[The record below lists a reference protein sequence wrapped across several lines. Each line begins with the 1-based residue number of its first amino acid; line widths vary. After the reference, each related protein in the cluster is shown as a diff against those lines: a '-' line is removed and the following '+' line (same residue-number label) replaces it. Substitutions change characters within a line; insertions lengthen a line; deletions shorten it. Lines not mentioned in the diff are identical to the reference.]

1 MAILH
6 VLTAVLRTGE
16 DADDALRALRRAL
29 PCGDEDRSL
38 LLLCDLANAQ
48 AARLPG
54 DDALIRRVQSGVMS
68 MACRRPQQAMLLVR
82 RRAWG
87 DAERLYLGREQTLSP
102 AQTIA
107 QLLADGR
114 TETVFE
120 CASFAPGA
128 LKGRFDAVLLADVS
142 LSCTP
147 GTPARMARRLVACG
161 NPRLRARVCLP
172 PQDEPPLIA
181 HLICSG
187 FVLSPGE
194 GSALPEAQMF
204 AVHALTGDID
214 PEALGDAA
222 EDSRCVFVCG
232 RTPDVPALLALER
245 SRILRR
251 RSLRAAL
258 PLLQTAVLLLCA
270 GCGFAWPAP
279 AALLLPEMRA
289 LRHLRAWPGALV
301 RAALL
306 PMRAAA
312 ALDAFLA
319 LALARSPK
327 LRLMLPKAAQGAGGS
342 LALGLLLFV
351 LAWMGVRALPLLL
364 PLALLWMA
372 APLIVRA
379 LSLPASERIPLSE
392 DEIIL
397 LRTDAETAYYA
408 AGETDD
414 PCQRVL
420 CACCGCLLGILEP
433 DEAARRAQH
442 ALPALP
448 QRDAYGAQSVAAL
461 LVSAQF
467 FREHMAECDAALRDL
482 PARLETQA
490 RALPPPED
498 ACLLGA
504 FLRAALTEDEAA
516 FTAAPL
522 RADAAGDALFLPR
535 ILMHVEEVPDAA
547 LPLLRP
553 HTYVHRRNLPK
564 DHDGALAEAPD
575 MRHPILR
582 LFCLTDI
589 AAGRPFEELFL
600 RSPIVAP
607 YAALLAQA

>member
-6 VLTAVLRTGE
+6 VLTAVLRTVE

-29 PCGDEDRSL
+29 PRGDEDRSL

-68 MACRRPQQAMLLVR
+68 MACWRPHQAMLLVR

-87 DAERLYLGREQTLSP
+87 DAERMYLGREQPLSP

-114 TETVFE
+114 TETAFE
-120 CASFAPGA
+120 CASFAPGT
-128 LKGRFDAVLLADVS
+128 LKGRFDAVLLADIS

-147 GTPARMARRLVACG
+147 GTPARMARRLVTCSK
-161 NPRLRARVCLP
+161 PCLRARVCLP

-181 HLICSG
+181 HLIRSG

-194 GSALPEAQMF
+194 GGALPEAQMF
-204 AVHALTGDID
+204 AVHALTGDTA
-214 PEALGDAA
+214 PEALNDAE
-222 EDSRCVFVCG
+222 EDSRFVFVCG

-258 PLLQTAVLLLCA
+258 PLLQVAVLLLCA
-270 GCGFAWPAP
+270 GFGFVWPAL
-279 AALLLPEMRA
+279 AALLLPELRA

-319 LALARSPK
+319 LTLARSPK
-327 LRLMLPKAAQGAGGS
+327 LRLMLPKAAQGAGGG
-342 LALGLLLFV
+342 LALGLLLLA
-351 LAWMGVRALPLLL
+351 LAWRGVRALPLLL

-379 LSLPASERIPLSE
+379 LSLPASERIPLTD
-392 DEIIL
+392 DELAL
-397 LRTDAETAYYA
+397 LCADAETAYYA
-408 AGETDD
+408 AEEQGD
-414 PCQRVL
+414 PCQRML

-442 ALPALP
+442 ALPALA
-448 QRDAYGAQSVAAL
+448 QRDAYGAQSLAAL
-461 LVSAQF
+461 LASAQF

-482 PARLETQA
+482 PARLEAQA
-490 RALPPPED
+490 RAFPPPED
-498 ACLLGA
+498 TCLLGA
-504 FLRAALTEDEAA
+504 FLRAALAEDDAA

-522 RADAAGDALFLPR
+522 RADAAGDALFLP
-535 ILMHVEEVPDAA
+535 LVLLHTEEVPDAA

-553 HTYVHRRNLPK
+553 HTYVRRRNLPK
-564 DHDGALAEAPD
+564 DHEGALAEALD
-575 MRHPILR
+575 MHDPLLR
-582 LFCLTDI
+582 LFCLTSS
-589 AAGRPFEELFL
+589 AEGRPFEKLFL

-607 YAALLAQA
+607 YAALLAQT